1 MSWARVTRSGTTYIP
16 THRWSIS
23 LDGNGSPA
31 DFQITVPADHPF
43 WEVIDSNGYE
53 LQVCDSDGYTVVSYQ
68 LSGFSYS
75 TKTLAIQIDAYT
87 AVAGIQQ
94 IWLYAGMSGAPSGAS
109 VLTIT
114 SARAGYLDP
123 AEPASPVIA
132 ALPERPGDTEPAVRF
147 SKQAAEETWVTL
159 DLSPVLVRK
168 AQPTGDSTMKH
179 DEWEEIKTV
188 TYAIYA
194 GASAQA
200 AMVDATSPRV
210 QQGRYIRFLVK
221 AGTSGTN
228 YTFRA
233 TIGTTYPDNATGRT
247 LTRSFKLQVYTV
259 AE

>member
-1 MSWARVTRSGTTYIP
+1 MSWARVTRSSVVYIP

-31 DFQITVPADHPF
+31 DFQITAPADHPF
-43 WEVIDSNGYE
+43 WDVIDSNGYE
-53 LQVCDSDGYTVVSYQ
+53 LQICDSDGYTVLSYQ

-87 AVAGIQQ
+87 AVAGVQQ

-109 VLTIT
+109 VLTI
-114 SARAGYLDP
+114 SGARSGYLDP

-132 ALPERPGDTEPAVRF
+132 AIPERAGDTIPAVQIA
-147 SKQAAEETWVTL
+147 KQAAEETWVTL
-159 DLSPVLVRK
+159 DMRPALTRK
-168 AQPTGDSTMKH
+168 LQPTGDTTIKH

-200 AMVDATSPRV
+200 AMVDATSPRI
-210 QQGRYIRFLVK
+210 QEGRWIRFLVK

-233 TIGTTYPDNATGRT
+233 TIGTTYPDNVSART
-247 LTRSFKLQVYTV
+247 RNFSFKLQVYTV

>member
-16 THRWSIS
+16 EVRYSIS
-23 LDGNGSPA
+23 LDGNGGAA

-43 WEVIDSNGYE
+43 WDYIDSNGYQ
-53 LQVCDSDGYTVVSYQ
+53 LQVTDSDGYTVLSYQ
-68 LSGFSYS
+68 LSGFNYT
-75 TKTLAIQIDAYT
+75 TKTLAIQIDNYT
-87 AVAGIQQ
+87 AVNGIQQ
-94 IWLYAGMSGAPSGAS
+94 IWLYAGMDGAPSGAS
-109 VLTIT
+109 VLTI
-114 SARAGYLDP
+114 SGARSGYLDP

-132 ALPERPGDTEPAVRF
+132 ALSERPGDTEPAVRF

-168 AQPTGDSTMKH
+168 AQPTGDSTIKH
-179 DEWEEIKTV
+179 AEWEEIKTV

-210 QQGRYIRFLVK
+210 QDGRFIRFLVK

-233 TIGTTYPDNATGRT
+233 TISTTYPDNVAGRT

>member
-16 THRWSIS
+16 EVRYSIS
-23 LDGNGSPA
+23 LDGNGGAA

-43 WEVIDSNGYE
+43 WDYIDSNGYQ
-53 LQVCDSDGYTVVSYQ
+53 LQVTDSDGYTVLSYQ
-68 LSGFSYS
+68 LSGFNYT
-75 TKTLAIQIDAYT
+75 TKTLAIQIDNYT
-87 AVAGIQQ
+87 AVNGIQQ
-94 IWLYAGMSGAPSGAS
+94 IWLYAGMDGAPSGAS
-109 VLTIT
+109 VLTI
-114 SARAGYLDP
+114 SGARSGYLDP

-132 ALPERPGDTEPAVRF
+132 ALSERPGDTEPAVRF

-168 AQPTGDSTMKH
+168 AQPTGDSTIKH
-179 DEWEEIKTV
+179 AEWEEIKTV

-210 QQGRYIRFLVK
+210 QDGRFIRFLVK

-233 TIGTTYPDNATGRT
+233 TISTTYPDNVAGRT
-247 LTRSFKLQVYTV
+247 LNRSFKLQVYTV